1 MDIKNYTL
9 GSDAVNCR
17 EVLASFLEG
26 YLSPAFSALPKKEI
40 DLLVMN
46 ALEKIDY
53 INHDPSLYEL
63 VQKLRVTRMKARNL
77 IYDQELRRLNTAKLD
92 QRVKD
97 ALLHP
102 ILQKDGELFLLEI
115 ENPLV
120 SDHLR
125 SKIQKL
131 EFISDSSFS
140 PSIVKLPLNAI
151 VAVIED
157 YLSEEE
163 RKNVKKA
170 LVKAGAPDISL
181 QGVLKSTLKIA
192 AKKLA
197 SDTGEALVES
207 VSEYLS
213 PILDNAVD
221 TAMVIFTDLFEKEK

>member
-1 MDIKNYTL
+1 MEIKNYIL
-9 GSDAVNCR
+9 GSDAEKCR
-17 EVLASFLEG
+17 EVLASFLDG
-26 YLSPAFSALPKKEI
+26 YLSPAFGALPKKEI

-46 ALEKIDY
+46 ALEKTAY

-77 IYDQELRRLNTAKLD
+77 IYDQELRRLNTPELD

-157 YLSEEE
+157 YLNEEE

-181 QGVLKSTLKIA
+181 QGILKSTLKIA
-192 AKKLA
+192 AKKLT

-207 VSEYLS
+207 ASEYLS

-221 TAMVIFTDLFEKEK
+221 STLEIFADLFKKEE

>member
-1 MDIKNYTL
+1 MEIKNYIL
-9 GSDAVNCR
+9 GSDAEKCR
-17 EVLASFLEG
+17 EVLASFLDG
-26 YLSPAFSALPKKEI
+26 YLSPAFGALPKKEI

-46 ALEKIDY
+46 ALEKTAY

-77 IYDQELRRLNTAKLD
+77 IYDQELRRLNTPELD

-163 RKNVKKA
+163 RKSVKKA
-170 LVKAGAPDISL
+170 LVKAGAPDKSL

-213 PILDNAVD
+213 PIMDNAVD
-221 TAMVIFTDLFEKEK
+221 SATEIFTDLFKKEE

>member
-1 MDIKNYTL
+1 MDIRNYTL
-9 GSDAVNCR
+9 DSDAVKCR
-17 EVLASFLEG
+17 EVFASFLEG
-26 YLSPAFSALPKKEI
+26 YLSPAFGALPKKEI
-40 DLLVMN
+40 DLLVMK

-53 INHDPSLYEL
+53 INRDPTLYEL

-77 IYDQELRRLNTAKLD
+77 IYDQELRRLNTAELD
-92 QRVKD
+92 KRVKD

-140 PSIVKLPLNAI
+140 PSIVKLPLIAI

-157 YLSEEE
+157 YLSKEE
-163 RKNVKKA
+163 RDNVKDD
-170 LVKAGAPDISL
+170 LIKAGAPDTSL
-181 QGVLKSTLKIA
+181 QGILKSTLKIA

-197 SDTGEALVES
+197 SDTGEALVDS
-207 VSEYLS
+207 VSGYLS

-221 TAMVIFTDLFEKEK
+221 SAIEVFTDLFKKEE